1 MANYSVKHT
10 MMMMMNVIRLIP
22 GKTAWQAK
30 HKPSWTSSDTF
41 LLEGDKNSQ
50 LKIKVIS
57 TASLWVSDTA
67 VDWSYLS
74 CKVKKGFLYVVS

>member
-10 MMMMMNVIRLIP
+10 MMMMMDVICLIP
-22 GKTAWQAK
+22 GKTAWQVK
-30 HKPSWTSSDTF
+30 NKPSWTSSDTF

-57 TASLWVSDTA
+57 TASL
-67 VDWSYLS
+67 
-74 CKVKKGFLYVVS
+74 